1 MTNTTITPL
10 DSHPVQTDPIDA
22 AIAELADAS
31 LADHVICD
39 GSCKGMASCTIA
51 PVETL
56 ARAA

>member
-10 DSHPVQTDPIDA
+10 DSHPVHSDPIDA
-22 AIAELADAS
+22 AIAVLADAS

-39 GSCKGMASCTIA
+39 GSCEGMASCTIA

-56 ARAA
+56 AVAA